1 MGGVGRYPLGMVIQM
16 TETNPPEGKFDIV
29 CPHCHKEFRGE
40 VIAGDSERHMGFKCP
55 HCKLIVAYD
64 RAEPPAAA

>member
-1 MGGVGRYPLGMVIQM
+1 MLISI
-16 TETNPPEGKFDIV
+16 TETNPPEGPFDIV

-40 VIAGDSERHMGFKCP
+40 VISGESARHTGFKCP
-55 HCKLIVAYD
+55 HCRLIVAFD